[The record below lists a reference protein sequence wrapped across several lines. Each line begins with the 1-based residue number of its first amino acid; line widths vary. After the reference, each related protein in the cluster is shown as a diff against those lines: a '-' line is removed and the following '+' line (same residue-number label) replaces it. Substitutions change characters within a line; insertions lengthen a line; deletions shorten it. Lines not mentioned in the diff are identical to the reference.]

1 MCVSTSGTIK
11 QPRRAILLYR
21 DRPPPSRRHCPP
33 LPGKAPTALYPPTN
47 ALHCLH
53 HLTTVELPAATAA
66 SFVLSGR
73 RNMPTAA
80 TTETE
85 QLEQQLLSGGQ
96 THTALTVTR
105 ATGSPEGPSSRL
117 TRTSAVTCP
126 PAPVRA
132 PVPTPPTA
140 AAAAAAAAIFSGDAR
155 FTARV
160 LGAFPFVFSGDRSS
174 GTFTPYHH
182 AVHVRSS
189 AHTSVDCTKRAPT

>member
-140 AAAAAAAAIFSGDAR
+140 AAAASSSSSDLFRRRALHSESFGGVSLRFLRRSLLRHLHTLPPCSAR
-155 FTARV
+155 QV
-160 LGAFPFVFSGDRSS
+160 
-174 GTFTPYHH
+174 
-182 AVHVRSS
+182 
-189 AHTSVDCTKRAPT
+189 KRAYFGGLH